1 MWYSL
6 YVHLIPIMINDWSI
20 TKILNDSNKHG
31 QVLTCN
37 SIWDIKTLRLFLTYW
52 TFCVIDR
59 WHWHHNVGKKTYNV
73 NRRCIFLLVKI
84 VITVCI
90 NEILIDLIEHNRLY
104 DSYRHHQQ
112 WHIDGNWYNILIYY
126 VMLIENGKFKFN
138 YF

>member
-1 MWYSL
+1 MWCSL
-6 YVHLIPIMINDWSI
+6 YEINNDQWLIN
-20 TKILNDSNKHG
+20 NKNIKWFK
-31 QVLTCN
+31 QTWTIVLTCN

-126 VMLIENGKFKFN
+126 VMLIENGKFKFK